1 MKAVSLFCGAGG
13 MDVGVQQ
20 AGFEI
25 VAANELDPYA
35 CKTYKENHKE
45 AVLYEGDIEQ
55 YLDAIGS
62 HKSVDLVIGG
72 PPCQGFSVAG
82 RMDPNDPRSKLVFSY
97 CNVIERVMPRAFI
110 MENVKALGALEKFKV
125 IREEIFRRMSTLGYT
140 ISMVILNAKD
150 FGVPQSRERVFII
163 GLLGG
168 GKQITYS
175 DFECKKEK
183 AISLR
188 EAIIHLGPAGSEK
201 NPRITKAKITLAEK
215 PVLRKSPYAGMLFN
229 GQGRPLNPD
238 AWSST
243 LPASMGGNR
252 TPIIDEGHLYDDM
265 PSWVEG
271 HHKALMEG
279 EKKAEYGDAPKR
291 LRRLTIDE
299 AIILQTFPDDYKFIG
314 PQSKI
319 FSQIGNAVPC
329 KLAKVVAEI
338 VKEKLSEEKNTQ
350 GNNKACQLS
359 LEIG

>member
-201 NPRITKAKITLAEK
+201 TLES
-215 PVLRKSPYAGMLFN
+215 LRLKL
-229 GQGRPLNPD
+229 PL
-238 AWSST
+238 
-243 LPASMGGNR
+243 L
-252 TPIIDEGHLYDDM
+252 
-265 PSWVEG
+265 
-271 HHKALMEG
+271 
-279 EKKAEYGDAPKR
+279 
-291 LRRLTIDE
+291 
-299 AIILQTFPDDYKFIG
+299 
-314 PQSKI
+314 
-319 FSQIGNAVPC
+319 
-329 KLAKVVAEI
+329 
-338 VKEKLSEEKNTQ
+338 KNQ
-350 GNNKACQLS
+350 C
-359 LEIG
+359 